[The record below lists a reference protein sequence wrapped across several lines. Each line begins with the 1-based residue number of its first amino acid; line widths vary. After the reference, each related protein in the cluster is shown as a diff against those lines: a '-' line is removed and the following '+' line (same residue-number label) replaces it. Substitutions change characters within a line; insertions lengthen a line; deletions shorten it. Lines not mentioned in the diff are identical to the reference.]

1 MNGPLDM
8 RANHGTLACTMSTR
22 SGGRS

>member
-8 RANHGTLACTMSTR
+8 RANHGTLARTMSTQ
-22 SGGRS
+22 SGGQS

>member
-8 RANHGTLACTMSTR
+8 RANHGTLAHTMSTR

>member
-1 MNGPLDM
+1 MNGLLDM
-8 RANHGTLACTMSTR
+8 RANHGTLACMMSTR